1 MTALEELLRVPHRR
15 ENPYIE
21 EWKKNGGRVVGFT
34 CSYVPEEIIHAAG
47 VLPYRNR
54 GQRLRGHRS
63 CRCVHASLQL
73 YLCPMHTPGRFVGKL
88 RVPGWHVPAQRL
100 RADPPACTKSGI
112 KSARPIY
119 MYMIT
124 VPHSV
129 YDEGLGWYRDEL
141 YNFKEKLIN
150 DFGLRCS
157 LDRTWRTP
165 SRSTMRQDAL
175 IMELYELRK
184 AESVPISG
192 SDALRMVLS
201 AYVRPRE
208 RYNSLLAEALEEVRA
223 HAGRADHKARLLVGG
238 SAVDSPELF
247 EIIEGMGGII
257 VTDTLCYGSRQ
268 FNNKVSEEGDPL
280 DALARTYYVSN
291 PCPRMMNEYKN
302 RLKYTEEM
310 AGRRSGGRGDSSEDR
325 LL

>member
-1 MTALEELLRVPHRR
+1 M
-15 ENPYIE
+15 
-21 EWKKNGGRVVGFT
+21 KGF
-34 CSYVPEEIIHAAG
+34 
-47 VLPYRNR
+47 
-54 GQRLRGHRS
+54 
-63 CRCVHASLQL
+63 
-73 YLCPMHTPGRFVGKL
+73 
-88 RVPGWHVPAQRL
+88 
-100 RADPPACTKSGI
+100 
-112 KSARPIY
+112 
-119 MYMIT
+119 
-124 VPHSV
+124 
-129 YDEGLGWYRDEL
+129 GWYRDEL

-157 LDRTWRTP
+157 
-165 SRSTMRQDAL
+165 RQDLAHSIQVYNETRRL

-302 RLKYTEEM
+302 RLKYN
-310 AGRRSGGRGDSSEDR
+310 GRNGRRRSGGRGDSSEDR